1 VSVDGTNFQV
11 EESGKQWFS
20 HKFKKPGVH
29 YEVAVAIKSGHI
41 VSIKGPLLCGEWP
54 DITTFLT
61 ALVHYLDDGE
71 RAEADDGCIGEAPA
85 HVKTPNMFTRKEEGL
100 AMQQRVRNRH
110 ETVDKRFKQW
120 GCLKQ

>member
-1 VSVDGTNFQV
+1 MSVDGTNFQV

-29 YEVAVAIKSGHI
+29 YEVAVAIKISHI
-41 VSIKGPLLCGEWP
+41 VSIKGPLLCREWP
-54 DITTFLT
+54 DITTFRT

-71 RAEADDGCIGEAPA
+71 HAEADDGCIGEAPA
-85 HVKTPNMFTRKEEGL
+85 HVQTPNMFTRKEEGL

-110 ETVDKRFKQW
+110 ETVDK
-120 GCLKQ
+120 